1 MAQRIASVGA
11 SQDIAALCPLPT
23 RAYNRPTM
31 TRLMLACLLSIA
43 AVGLIAQNY
52 PHAFPRAGT
61 RQILDNARV
70 TVWEVNWQH
79 GVSQPFHRHKYDMA
93 GVYLR
98 YGAITVTSLDGKD
111 TSGQVFPVPR
121 PYFQVKGITH
131 REEARGKPGDPE
143 RLAIMIDL
151 KDAPASTVALSGA
164 APAAFPRNEAK
175 NVLENERIR
184 MWDVSWTAG
193 QPARELQYPQDAVE
207 VVVTG
212 GTFMLRGTD
221 GYETARVVA
230 PKDARFIP
238 RGHVESVRATEGSPR
253 TITVEIK

>member
-1 MAQRIASVGA
+1 
-11 SQDIAALCPLPT
+11 
-23 RAYNRPTM
+23 M
-31 TRLMLACLLSIA
+31 TRLMLACLLCLA
-43 AVGLIAQNY
+43 TAGLIGQDY
-52 PHAFPRAGT
+52 PHAFPREGT

-70 TVWEVNWQH
+70 TVWEVNWRH
-79 GVSQPFHRHKYDMA
+79 GVSQPFHQHKYDMA

-98 YGAITVTSLDGKD
+98 YGVITVTSVDGKD
-111 TSGQVFPVPR
+111 NVGASFPVPR

-151 KDAPASTVALSGA
+151 KDVTASTTALPDGA
-164 APAAFPRNEAK
+164 AAAFPRLDAK

-184 MWDVSWTAG
+184 MWDVTWAAG
-193 QPARELQYPQDAVE
+193 QPARPLQYQQDAVE

-212 GTFMLRGTD
+212 GTFMVRGTD

-230 PKDARFIP
+230 PKDARFIA
-238 RGHVESVRATEGSPR
+238 RGHIESMRATDGAPR